1 MRHPNAPTYRGARP
15 RVLGVAPVVLS
26 LMRDNISPAA
36 TIRAP
41 KRILAPD

>member
-1 MRHPNAPTYRGARP
+1 MRHPNTTSYRGARP
-15 RVLGVAPVVLS
+15 RVLGVAPGVLS
-26 LMRDNISPAA
+26 PMTDFISPAA